1 MRITAG
7 KQVHYDSGPNMTP
20 LVDVVMVILI
30 FLMLAGSFAGA
41 ARFIMSK
48 ASIRP
53 KGVGHVKIDP
63 LHPPPLETPLN
74 VDIIPKDIL
83 TGGFWAT
90 WSTPQGPKRTDD
102 PDALTLGL
110 AHQRE
115 VFESAGT
122 DPKSIQVVLKPDR
135 GVKYQDLIK
144 VYQAANA
151 AKIDRIA
158 FSALK

>member
-1 MRITAG
+1 MKMAAG

-30 FLMLAGSFAGA
+30 FLMLAGSFAGT

-48 ASIRP
+48 ASIRAS
-53 KGVGHVKIDP
+53 GVGHVPIDP
-63 LHPPPLETPLN
+63 KHPPPLETPLN
-74 VDIIPKDIL
+74 VEIITKDI

-90 WSTPQGPKRTDD
+90 WSTPGGAKRTDD
-102 PDALTLGL
+102 PEVLQAGL
-110 AHQRE
+110 EHQRE
-115 VFESAGT
+115 VFVSNGT
-122 DPKSIQVVLKPDR
+122 DPKSIQVILKPDR

-158 FSALK
+158 FMPLK